1 MKNTDV
7 LLTTDIT
14 EVPLLKRGK
23 VRDMYAVSHDHLL
36 IVATD
41 RISAFDWV
49 LPSGIPYKGVVLTQL
64 SRFWFDRLSQ
74 VVPNHV
80 ITADFDHL
88 PESLRTNHEE
98 LRGRSMLVQ
107 RTEVVPFECVVRG
120 YLAGSGWKEYQ
131 TAESVC
137 GIRLPAG
144 LRLSDQLPEPIFT
157 PATKAETGHDINV
170 PEEFMADR
178 IGSELTQWL
187 KEISLRI
194 YQEAASYLF
203 ERGLILCDTKF
214 EFGLRDGRVIWID
227 EALTPDSSRFWDRNE
242 YRPGQPQD
250 SYDKQFV
257 RDYLETLDWDKASP
271 APPLPEEIIQA
282 TSARYLEA
290 YRRITG
296 QSL

>member
-1 MKNTDV
+1 MKHTDV
-7 LLTTDIT
+7 LLTTNLT

-23 VRDMYAVSHDHLL
+23 VRDMYEVSPDHLL

-49 LPSGIPYKGVVLTQL
+49 LPNGVPYKGVVLTQL
-64 SRFWFDRLSQ
+64 SRFWFDRLAQ

-80 ITADFDHL
+80 ITAEFDHL
-88 PESLRTNHEE
+88 PEPLRSHHEE
-98 LRGRSMLVQ
+98 LRGRAMLV
-107 RTEVVPFECVVRG
+107 RRAEVIPFECVVRG

-131 TAESVC
+131 ATGSIC
-137 GIRLPAG
+137 GTRLPAG

-170 PEEFMADR
+170 SEEFMADR
-178 IGSELTQWL
+178 IGTELTQRL
-187 KEISLRI
+187 KELSLRI
-194 YQEAASYLF
+194 YREAASYLL

-214 EFGLRDGRVIWID
+214 EFGLCEGEVIWID
-227 EALTPDSSRFWDRNE
+227 EALTPDSSRFWDSHD
-242 YRPGQPQD
+242 YRPGRPQD

-257 RDYLETLDWDKASP
+257 RDYLETLNWDKASP
-271 APPLPEEIIQA
+271 PPLLPETVIQA

-296 QSL
+296 HSL